1 MTKAMEM
8 ERRRR
13 EKEQM
18 VSSWE
23 EIFKVE
29 VNKVLSPISL
39 KVLWDDDTSC
49 SEACALLTVAAVVS
63 GPTPSEEPK
72 KGKDSKKKKDTDF
85 NVYDTNRQAFVLFGY
100 SSYDE
105 AFEEA
110 KNYCLE
116 NGVKLSD
123 VKVCQIYE

>member
-49 SEACALLTVAAVVS
+49 SEACALLTVAAIVS

-72 KGKDSKKKKDTDF
+72 KANIRVVDSTTNTLLSPSFTTKREAEEYVLECVKSTSHKMDDF
-85 NVYDTNRQAFVLFGY
+85 MIVQVL
-100 SSYDE
+100 
-105 AFEEA
+105 
-110 KNYCLE
+110 
-116 NGVKLSD
+116 
-123 VKVCQIYE
+123 